1 MKKINSYMG
10 FARRSGN
17 MVAGT
22 DICIAWMKKNKIKL
36 LIIAE
41 DIAEN
46 SKEKILSAAKKMN
59 TPYKVFGKSDEISH
73 MTGYDGRMTFGITD
87 DNFADIIAREIDK
100 YEK

>member
-22 DICIAWMKKNKIKL
+22 DTCITYMKKNKIKL

-41 DIAEN
+41 DIAAN
-46 SKEKILSAAKKMN
+46 SKEKILSTAKKTN
-59 TPYKVFGKSDEISH
+59 TPYRIFGKSDEISH
-73 MTGYDGRMTFGITD
+73 MSGYTGRTTFGITD